1 MNFLLDPLQYPFMQQ
16 AFMLAIIIGI
26 TCALLSCFI
35 VLKGWALMGDAIAHG
50 ILPGVVLAAWLG
62 APLWL
67 GAFAAGLVCALG
79 SGWLQRHSHI
89 RADTLLGI
97 VFSGLFALGIL
108 LYIGIGSGQH
118 LTHILFGN
126 LLGVEPRTRVQVLW
140 MSALIILALVL
151 KGRDFFLL
159 VFDDIQARVAG
170 LPVTTLTML
179 LLALLSLA
187 VVAALPAV
195 GVVLVVAM
203 LIIPG
208 ISAQLVA
215 QRFGHMLVIACTLS
229 VLASAGGILASYHLD
244 ASLSACIVLLQA
256 AGFTTMLAL
265 RSILIHAK
273 QRQAGIQ
280 TPKKS

>member
-1 MNFLLDPLQYPFMQQ
+1 MSAFLEPLQYGFMRE
-16 AFMLAIIIGI
+16 ALWLAILIGI

-62 APLWL
+62 LPLWL
-67 GAFAAGLVCALG
+67 GAFAAGLTCALG

-89 RADTLLGI
+89 PADTLLGI

-108 LYIGIGSGQH
+108 LYIGLGGAQH
-118 LTHILFGN
+118 LSHILFGN
-126 LLGVEPRTRVQVLW
+126 LLGVDARTRTQVLW
-140 MSALIILALVL
+140 MSALVIGVLAV
-151 KGRDFFLL
+151 KGRDFFLV
-159 VFDDIQARVAG
+159 VFDAVQARITG
-170 LPVTTLTML
+170 IPVMRFNMA

-203 LIIPG
+203 LITPG
-208 ISAQLVA
+208 ISAQLIA
-215 QRFGHMLVIACTLS
+215 KRFSHMIVIACVLS
-229 VLASAGGILASYHLD
+229 VLASIGGILVSYHLD

-256 AGFTTMLAL
+256 AGFLLMLVLRLAL
-265 RSILIHAK
+265 QYGA
-273 QRQAGIQ
+273 QRQTNIA
-280 TPKKS
+280 KNS